1 MTVGWPAVALVV
13 GSVSAGALAL
23 VMATAAPPRL
33 VRTNHAGERVPA
45 VLGLALIGATLAAS
59 LSTRAGAGGPPGRVE
74 AATLAAAVAVAA
86 VGLLD
91 DLFGGAED
99 RGFRGHLGRLV
110 RGRPTTGLLK
120 LVVGVAGGV
129 VVALAIGGGA
139 VRVVAGALLVAS
151 ATNLWNA
158 LDVRPGRSVKWGIV
172 VLVPVFALTRDTG
185 FGLVAGAALGGAL
198 GILPFDLLERAML
211 GDAGSNPLGL
221 MAGAGLALVLPTA
234 SVIVA
239 AVMVII
245 LQVAAETVT
254 ISRVINAVPPLRWF
268 DRLGRRPDPT

>member
-1 MTVGWPAVALVV
+1 M
-13 GSVSAGALAL
+13 
-23 VMATAAPPRL
+23 
-33 VRTNHAGERVPA
+33 
-45 VLGLALIGATLAAS
+45 
-59 LSTRAGAGGPPGRVE
+59 
-74 AATLAAAVAVAA
+74 
-86 VGLLD
+86 
-91 DLFGGAED
+91 
-99 RGFRGHLGRLV
+99 
-110 RGRPTTGLLK
+110 
-120 LVVGVAGGV
+120 
-129 VVALAIGGGA
+129 
-139 VRVVAGALLVAS
+139 VAGALLVAS